1 MAGVFPG
8 LLVAFLELK
17 KSVRPQSD
25 LACHCHGYS
34 SMWAMHRQRRNTN
47 LRFEIETL
55 LPLMIGRNESLDIP
69 EGLIVFSVRSL
80 KSPLLGSIL
89 KYYSGARC
97 YGFKDMQD
105 AGGLY

>member
-1 MAGVFPG
+1 
-8 LLVAFLELK
+8 
-17 KSVRPQSD
+17 
-25 LACHCHGYS
+25 
-34 SMWAMHRQRRNTN
+34 MWVMHRQRRNTN
-47 LRFEIETL
+47 LRFEIKTL

-89 KYYSGARC
+89 KYSIQAPRC
-97 YGFKDMQD
+97 YGFEDMQD